1 MAFVNAL
8 RPLRLFLGELCGQK
22 LLFVRDENQK
32 TLIAKLAKE
41 RPQRTQRNSTQA
53 QLRDSRPETMK
64 AIRVQ
69 HTGGPEVMELAEV
82 PVPQAKPTE
91 AVVKV
96 AVAGV
101 NSIDGYFRDGKFRT
115 PLPFIP
121 GQEGVG
127 VVTAVGANT
136 KTVKVGD
143 RVAWSGTLGSYAEFV
158 AAEEEHLVPV
168 PAAITDERAAAS
180 MMQGLTAHYLVN
192 DAHKLKAGETAL
204 VHAAAG
210 GVGLL
215 LVQLAHAIGARVIG
229 TASSEEKAQLA
240 REAGA
245 DEVVVFTQQDFESE
259 VKRLTGGKGVEV
271 VYDGVGKATFEK
283 NLNVMRLRGML
294 VLYGMSSGPVPP
306 VDPAKLSEKGS
317 LYMARTTLAHF
328 TATRE
333 ELLAR
338 TSDLF
343 RMIADG
349 KLKVKIAKTYPLA
362 EAAQAHRDMESRKIA
377 GKLLLVL

>member
-1 MAFVNAL
+1 
-8 RPLRLFLGELCGQK
+8 
-22 LLFVRDENQK
+22 
-32 TLIAKLAKE
+32 
-41 RPQRTQRNSTQA
+41 
-53 QLRDSRPETMK
+53 MK
-64 AIRVQ
+64 AIRIQ
-69 HTGGPEVMELAEV
+69 QTGGPEVMELVDFPA
-82 PVPQAKPTE
+82 PQPKPTE

-96 AVAGV
+96 SAAGV
-101 NSIDGYFRDGKFRT
+101 NSIDGYFRDGRFRT

-121 GQEGVG
+121 GQEGAG
-127 VVTAVGANT
+127 VVTAVGTQT
-136 KTVKVGD
+136 KTAKVGD
-143 RVAWSGTLGSYAEFV
+143 RVAWSGTLGSYAEYV

-168 PAAITDERAAAS
+168 PPSLTDQQAAAS
-180 MMQGLTAHYLVN
+180 MMHGLTAHYLVN

-215 LVQLAHAIGARVIG
+215 LVQMARALGARVIG
-229 TASSEEKAQLA
+229 TVSSEEKARLA

-245 DEVVVFTQQDFESE
+245 DEVIVFTHQDFESE

-317 LYMARTTLAHF
+317 LFMARTTLAHF

-333 ELLAR
+333 ELLSR
-338 TSDLF
+338 TSALF
-343 RMIADG
+343 GMITEG
-349 KLKVKIAKTYPLA
+349 KLKLQIAKTYPLA
-362 EAAQAHRDMESRKIA
+362 EAVQAHRDMEARKMA
-377 GKLLLVL
+377 GKLLLIP

>member
-1 MAFVNAL
+1 LV
-8 RPLRLFLGELCGQK
+8 K
-22 LLFVRDENQK
+22 
-32 TLIAKLAKE
+32 I
-41 RPQRTQRNSTQA
+41 
-53 QLRDSRPETMK
+53 MK

-69 HTGGPEVMELAEV
+69 HTGGPEVMDLVEI
-82 PVPQAKPTE
+82 PVPQAKPNG

-96 AVAGV
+96 SAAGV
-101 NSIDGYFRDGKFRT
+101 NSIDVQFRDGKMKM

-121 GQEGVG
+121 GQEGAG
-127 VVTAVGANT
+127 VVTAVGPQT
-136 KTVKVGD
+136 KIVNVGD
-143 RVAWSGTLGSYAEFV
+143 RVAWSGTLGSYAEYV
-158 AAEEEHLVPV
+158 TAEAEHLVPV
-168 PAAITDERAAAS
+168 PAGVTDEQAAAV

-192 DAHKLKAGETAL
+192 DAHKLNAGETAL

-215 LVQLAHAIGARVIG
+215 LVQMAHAIGARVIG
-229 TASSEEKAQLA
+229 TVSSDEKVRLA

-245 DEVVVFTQQDFESE
+245 DEVIVFTKQDFESE
-259 VKRLTGGKGVEV
+259 VKRLTDGKGVEV

-306 VDPAKLSEKGS
+306 VDPAKLSDKGS

-338 TSDLF
+338 TSALF
-343 RMIADG
+343 TMIAEG
-349 KLKVKIAKTYPLA
+349 KLKVPIAKTYPLA
-362 EAAQAHRDMESRKIA
+362 EAVQAHRDMEARTRA
-377 GKLLLVL
+377 GKLLLLP

>member
-1 MAFVNAL
+1 
-8 RPLRLFLGELCGQK
+8 
-22 LLFVRDENQK
+22 
-32 TLIAKLAKE
+32 
-41 RPQRTQRNSTQA
+41 
-53 QLRDSRPETMK
+53 MK
-64 AIRVQ
+64 AIRVH
-69 HTGGPEVMELAEV
+69 HTGGPEVMELQDV
-82 PVPQAKPTE
+82 PIPQAKPAE

-101 NSIDGYFRDGKFRT
+101 NSIDGYFRDGRYRT

-121 GQEGVG
+121 GQEGAG
-127 VVTAVGANT
+127 VVVSVGDRV

-143 RVAWSGTLGSYAEFV
+143 RVAWSGVLGSYAEFV
-158 AAEEEHLVPV
+158 VAAEEHLVPV
-168 PAAITDERAAAS
+168 PASINDEQAAAA
-180 MMQGLTAHYLVN
+180 MVHGLTAHYLAN
-192 DAHKLKAGETAL
+192 DAHKLKTGETAL

-215 LVQLAHAIGARVIG
+215 LVQMAHAIGARVIG
-229 TASSEEKAQLA
+229 TVSSDAKAQLA

-245 DEVVVFTQQDFESE
+245 DEVIVFTKDDFETE
-259 VKRLTGGKGVEV
+259 VQRLTDGKGVEV

-294 VLYGMSSGPVPP
+294 VLYGMSSGPVLP

-338 TSDLF
+338 TSALF
-343 RMIADG
+343 GMIAEG
-349 KLKVKIAKTYPLA
+349 KLKLRIARTYPLA
-362 EAAQAHRDMESRKIA
+362 DAPQAHRDMEARKVA
-377 GKLLLVL
+377 GKLLLIP

>member
-1 MAFVNAL
+1 
-8 RPLRLFLGELCGQK
+8 
-22 LLFVRDENQK
+22 
-32 TLIAKLAKE
+32 
-41 RPQRTQRNSTQA
+41 
-53 QLRDSRPETMK
+53 MK

-69 HTGGPEVMELAEV
+69 HTGGPEVMEVAEV
-82 PVPQAKPTE
+82 AVPRAKAGE

-96 AVAGV
+96 SAAGV
-101 NSIDGYFRDGKFRT
+101 NAIDGQFRDGSLRT

-121 GQEGVG
+121 GQEGAGIV
-127 VVTAVGANT
+127 AEVGAQA

-143 RVAWSGTLGSYAEFV
+143 RVAWSGVLGSYAEYV
-158 AAEEEHLVPV
+158 VSPEEHLAPV
-168 PAAITDERAAAS
+168 PAALIDQQAAAA
-180 MMQGLTAHYLVN
+180 MMHGLTAHYLVN

-215 LVQLAHAIGARVIG
+215 LVQMARAIGARVIG
-229 TASSEEKAQLA
+229 TASSEEKAALA

-245 DEVVVFTQQDFESE
+245 DEVIVFTRQDFESE
-259 VKRLTGGKGVEV
+259 VKRLTGGKGVDV

-333 ELLAR
+333 ELRAR
-338 TSDLF
+338 TGALF
-343 RMIADG
+343 AMIADG
-349 KLKVKIAKTYPLA
+349 KLKLRIAKTYRLA
-362 EAAQAHRDMESRKIA
+362 EAAQAHRDMEARTIA
-377 GKLLLVL
+377 GKLLLVP

>member
-1 MAFVNAL
+1 
-8 RPLRLFLGELCGQK
+8 
-22 LLFVRDENQK
+22 
-32 TLIAKLAKE
+32 
-41 RPQRTQRNSTQA
+41 
-53 QLRDSRPETMK
+53 MK

-69 HTGGPEVMELAEV
+69 RTGEPEVMELTDV
-82 PVPQAKPTE
+82 PVPQPKATE

-96 AVAGV
+96 SVAGV
-101 NSIDGYFRDGKFRT
+101 NSIDGHFRDGSLRT

-121 GQEGVG
+121 GQEGAG
-127 VVTAVGANT
+127 VVSAVGAQA

-143 RVAWSGTLGSYAEFV
+143 RVAWSGVLGSYAEFV
-158 AAEEEHLVPV
+158 VSPEEHLVPV
-168 PAAITDERAAAS
+168 PANVTDEQAAAA
-180 MMQGLTAHYLVN
+180 MMHGLTAHYLAN
-192 DAHKLKAGETAL
+192 DAHKLKAGERAL

-215 LVQLAHAIGARVIG
+215 LVQMARAIGARVIG

-245 DEVVVFTQQDFESE
+245 DAVIVFTQQDFESE
-259 VKRLTGGKGVEV
+259 VKRLTGGKGVDV

-283 NLNVMRLRGML
+283 NLNVLRPRGML

-338 TSDLF
+338 TGALF
-343 RMIADG
+343 AMIGDG
-349 KLKVKIAKTYPLA
+349 KLKVRIAKTYPLA
-362 EAAQAHRDMESRKIA
+362 EAPQAHRDMESRKIA
-377 GKLLLVL
+377 GKLLLTL

>member
-1 MAFVNAL
+1 
-8 RPLRLFLGELCGQK
+8 
-22 LLFVRDENQK
+22 
-32 TLIAKLAKE
+32 
-41 RPQRTQRNSTQA
+41 
-53 QLRDSRPETMK
+53 MK
-64 AIRVQ
+64 AIRVL
-69 HTGGPEVMELAEV
+69 HTGGPEVMELQEV
-82 PVPQAKPTE
+82 PLPKPKPAE
-91 AVVKV
+91 AIVKV

-101 NSIDGYFRDGKFRT
+101 NSIDGYFRDGRFRT

-121 GQEGVG
+121 GQEGAG
-127 VVTAVGANT
+127 VVVEVDAQA

-143 RVAWSGTLGSYAEFV
+143 RVAWSGVLGSYAEFV
-158 AAEEEHLVPV
+158 VSPEEHLVPV
-168 PAAITDERAAAS
+168 PASISDEQAAAS
-180 MMQGLTAHYLVN
+180 MVHGLTAHYLVN

-215 LVQLAHAIGARVIG
+215 LVQMARAIGARVIG
-229 TASSEEKAQLA
+229 TVSSDEKAQLA

-245 DEVVVFTQQDFESE
+245 NEVIVFTRNDFEAE
-259 VKRLTGGKGVEV
+259 VTRLTEGKGVEV

-294 VLYGMSSGPVPP
+294 VLYGMSSGPVLP

-328 TATRE
+328 TATRA

-338 TSDLF
+338 TGALF
-343 RMIADG
+343 DMIADG
-349 KLKVKIAKTYPLA
+349 KLKLRIAKTYPLA
-362 EAAQAHRDMESRKIA
+362 EAPQAHRDMEARKAA
-377 GKLLLVL
+377 GKLLLIP

>member
-1 MAFVNAL
+1 
-8 RPLRLFLGELCGQK
+8 
-22 LLFVRDENQK
+22 
-32 TLIAKLAKE
+32 
-41 RPQRTQRNSTQA
+41 
-53 QLRDSRPETMK
+53 MK

-69 HTGGPEVMELAEV
+69 QTGGPEVMELTDV
-82 PVPQAKPTE
+82 PVPQPKPAE
-91 AVVKV
+91 ALVKV

-101 NSIDGYFRDGKFRT
+101 NAIDGYFRDGRFRT

-121 GQEGVG
+121 GQEGAG
-127 VVTAVGANT
+127 VVTAAGAQA

-143 RVAWSGTLGSYAEFV
+143 RVAWSGVLGSYADFV
-158 AAEEEHLVPV
+158 VSPEEHLVPV
-168 PAAITDERAAAS
+168 PETLTDQQAAAA
-180 MMQGLTAHYLVN
+180 MVHGLTAHYLVN

-215 LVQLAHAIGARVIG
+215 LVQMARAVGARVIG
-229 TASSEEKAQLA
+229 TASSEEKARLA

-245 DEVVVFTQQDFESE
+245 DEVIVFTKHDFEAE
-259 VKRLTGGKGVEV
+259 VKRLTDGKGVEV

-283 NLNVMRLRGML
+283 NLNVMHRGGML
-294 VLYGMSSGPVPP
+294 VLYGMSSGPVLP

-328 TATRE
+328 TATRD

-338 TSDLF
+338 TRALF
-343 RMIADG
+343 GMIREG
-349 KLKVKIAKTYPLA
+349 KLKLRIARTYPLA
-362 EAAQAHRDMESRKIA
+362 DAAQSHRDMEARKIA
-377 GKLLLVL
+377 GKLLLIP

>member
-1 MAFVNAL
+1 
-8 RPLRLFLGELCGQK
+8 
-22 LLFVRDENQK
+22 
-32 TLIAKLAKE
+32 
-41 RPQRTQRNSTQA
+41 
-53 QLRDSRPETMK
+53 MK

-69 HTGGPEVMELAEV
+69 RTGGPEMMEVVEV
-82 PVPQAKPTE
+82 PVPQGKPNE

-96 AVAGV
+96 SVAGV
-101 NSIDGYFRDGKFRT
+101 NSIDGQFRDGTLRT

-121 GQEGVG
+121 GQEGAG
-127 VVTAVGANT
+127 VVTAVGAQT
-136 KTVKVGD
+136 KAVKIGD
-143 RVAWSGTLGSYAEFV
+143 RVAWSGTLGSYAEYV
-158 AAEEEHLVPV
+158 AAAEEHLVPV
-168 PAAITDERAAAS
+168 PASITDQQAAAA
-180 MMQGLTAHYLVN
+180 MVHGLTAHYLVN

-215 LVQLAHAIGARVIG
+215 LVQMARAIGARVIG
-229 TASSEEKAQLA
+229 TASNEEKAELA

-245 DEVVVFTQQDFESE
+245 DDVIIFTKQDFEAE
-259 VKRLTGGKGVEV
+259 VQRLTGGKGVEV

-306 VDPAKLSEKGS
+306 VDPARLSEKGS

-338 TSDLF
+338 TSALF
-343 RMIADG
+343 AMIAEG
-349 KLKVKIAKTYPLA
+349 KLKVKIAKAYALA
-362 EAAQAHRDMESRKIA
+362 DAAQAHRDMEARKMA
-377 GKLLLVL
+377 GKFLLVP

>member
-1 MAFVNAL
+1 
-8 RPLRLFLGELCGQK
+8 
-22 LLFVRDENQK
+22 
-32 TLIAKLAKE
+32 
-41 RPQRTQRNSTQA
+41 
-53 QLRDSRPETMK
+53 MK

-69 HTGGPEVMELAEV
+69 RTGGPEVMELVDV
-82 PVPQAKPTE
+82 PIPQAKGSE

-96 AVAGV
+96 NVAGV
-101 NSIDGYFRDGKFRT
+101 NSIDGQFRDGRLRT

-121 GQEGVG
+121 GQEGAG
-127 VVTAVGANT
+127 VITAVGPQAHAVN
-136 KTVKVGD
+136 VGD
-143 RVAWSGTLGSYAEFV
+143 RVAWSGTLGSYADYV
-158 AAEEEHLVPV
+158 AAPQEHLVPV
-168 PAAITDERAAAS
+168 PTSISDEQATSA
-180 MMQGLTAHYLVN
+180 MVHGLTAHYLAS

-229 TASSEEKAQLA
+229 TASSDEKAQLA

-245 DEVVVFTQQDFESE
+245 DEVIVFTSQDFESE
-259 VKRLTGGKGVEV
+259 VKGLTGEKGVDV

-294 VLYGMSSGPVPP
+294 VLYGMSSGAVPP

-338 TSDLF
+338 TSALF
-343 RMIADG
+343 SMIADG
-349 KLKVKIAKTYPLA
+349 RLHMRIAKKYPLA
-362 EAAQAHRDMESRKIA
+362 EAVQAHRDMEGRSFS
-377 GKLLLVL
+377 GKLLLVP

>member
-1 MAFVNAL
+1 
-8 RPLRLFLGELCGQK
+8 
-22 LLFVRDENQK
+22 
-32 TLIAKLAKE
+32 
-41 RPQRTQRNSTQA
+41 
-53 QLRDSRPETMK
+53 MK

-69 HTGGPEVMELAEV
+69 QTGGPEVMELAEV
-82 PVPQAKPTE
+82 PTPQPKPAE

-96 AVAGV
+96 SVAGV
-101 NSIDGYFRDGKFRT
+101 NSIDGHFRDGSLRT

-121 GQEGVG
+121 GQEGAG
-127 VVTAVGANT
+127 VVTAVGAQA
-136 KTVKVGD
+136 KAVKVGD
-143 RVAWSGTLGSYAEFV
+143 HVAWSGALGSYAEYM
-158 AAEEEHLVPV
+158 AASAESLVPV
-168 PAAITDERAAAS
+168 PPTLTDQQAAAA
-180 MMQGLTAHYLVN
+180 MMHGLTAHYLVN

-215 LVQLAHAIGARVIG
+215 LVQMARLIGARVIG

-245 DEVVVFTQQDFESE
+245 EEVIVFTQQDFEAE
-259 VKRLTGGKGVEV
+259 VKRLTRGKGVDV

-338 TSDLF
+338 TSALF
-343 RMIADG
+343 GMIAAG
-349 KLKVKIAKTYPLA
+349 RLTLRIARIYPLA
-362 EAAQAHRDMESRKIA
+362 EAPQAHRDMEARKLA
-377 GKLLLVL
+377 GKLLLIP

>member
-1 MAFVNAL
+1 
-8 RPLRLFLGELCGQK
+8 
-22 LLFVRDENQK
+22 
-32 TLIAKLAKE
+32 
-41 RPQRTQRNSTQA
+41 
-53 QLRDSRPETMK
+53 MK
-64 AIRVQ
+64 AIRVS

-82 PVPQAKPTE
+82 SVPQAKPGE
-91 AVVKV
+91 AIVKV
-96 AVAGV
+96 HVAGV
-101 NSIDGYFRDGKFRT
+101 NSIDAQFRDGRLRT

-121 GQEGVG
+121 GQEGAGSVI
-127 VVTAVGANT
+127 AVAPNA
-136 KTVKVGD
+136 KLARVGD
-143 RVAWSGTLGSYAEFV
+143 RVAWSGTLGSYAEYV
-158 AAEEEHLVPV
+158 GAPEDHLVPV
-168 PAAITDERAAAS
+168 PASITDEQAGAV
-180 MMQGLTAHYLVN
+180 MMHGLTAHYLVN

-215 LVQLAHAIGARVIG
+215 LVQMAHALGARVIG
-229 TASSEEKAQLA
+229 TASSDDKAQLA

-245 DEVVVFTQQDFESE
+245 DEVVVFTKQDFEAE
-259 VKRLTGGKGVEV
+259 VKRLTGGKGVDV

-338 TSDLF
+338 TSALF
-343 RMIADG
+343 AMISEG
-349 KLKVKIAKTYPLA
+349 KLKLLIAKTYPLA
-362 EAAQAHRDMESRKIA
+362 EAPQAHRDMEARKIA
-377 GKLLLVL
+377 GKLLLIP

>member
-1 MAFVNAL
+1 
-8 RPLRLFLGELCGQK
+8 
-22 LLFVRDENQK
+22 
-32 TLIAKLAKE
+32 
-41 RPQRTQRNSTQA
+41 
-53 QLRDSRPETMK
+53 MK

-69 HTGGPEVMELAEV
+69 HTGGTEVMEVADV
-82 PVPQAKPTE
+82 AMPRPKPNE

-96 AVAGV
+96 AAAGV
-101 NSIDGYFRDGKFRT
+101 NSIDGQFRDGSLRT

-121 GQEGVG
+121 GQEGAG
-127 VVTAVGANT
+127 VVTEVGAQA

-143 RVAWSGTLGSYAEFV
+143 RVAWSGVLGSYAEFV
-158 AAEEEHLVPV
+158 VSPEEHLVPV
-168 PAAITDERAAAS
+168 PATLTDQQAAAA
-180 MMQGLTAHYLVN
+180 MMHGLTAHYLVN
-192 DAHKLKAGETAL
+192 DAHKLKAGETAR

-215 LVQLAHAIGARVIG
+215 LVQMARAIGARVIG
-229 TASSEEKAQLA
+229 TASSEEKAALA

-245 DEVVVFTQQDFESE
+245 DEVIVFTRQDFESE
-259 VKRLTGGKGVEV
+259 VKRLTGGKGVDV

-306 VDPAKLSEKGS
+306 VDPAKLSAKGS

-338 TSDLF
+338 TSALF
-343 RMIADG
+343 AMIADG
-349 KLKVKIAKTYPLA
+349 KLKLRIAKTYPLA
-362 EAAQAHRDMESRKIA
+362 DAAQAHRDMEARKVA
-377 GKLLLVL
+377 GKLLLLP

>member
-1 MAFVNAL
+1 
-8 RPLRLFLGELCGQK
+8 
-22 LLFVRDENQK
+22 
-32 TLIAKLAKE
+32 
-41 RPQRTQRNSTQA
+41 
-53 QLRDSRPETMK
+53 MK

-69 HTGGPEVMELAEV
+69 HTGGPEVMELVEV
-82 PVPQAKPTE
+82 PVPRPKPTE
-91 AVVKV
+91 AVVKLS
-96 AVAGV
+96 VAGV
-101 NSIDGYFRDGKFRT
+101 NSIDGHFRDGSLRT
-115 PLPFIP
+115 PLPFVP
-121 GQEGVG
+121 GQEGAG
-127 VVTAVGANT
+127 VVTAVGEQA

-143 RVAWSGTLGSYAEFV
+143 RVAWSGTLGSYAEYV
-158 AAEEEHLVPV
+158 AAAADSLVPV
-168 PAAITDERAAAS
+168 PETVTDPQAAAA
-180 MMQGLTAHYLVN
+180 MMHGLTAHYLAN

-215 LVQLAHAIGARVIG
+215 LVQMARAIGARVIG
-229 TASSEEKAQLA
+229 TASSEEKAKLA

-245 DEVVVFTQQDFESE
+245 EEVIVFTHQDFESE
-259 VKRLTGGKGVEV
+259 VKRLTGGQGVDV

-306 VDPAKLSEKGS
+306 VDPARLSEKGS

-338 TSDLF
+338 TSALF
-343 RMIADG
+343 AMIAER
-349 KLKVKIAKTYPLA
+349 KLKLRIAKTCPLA
-362 EAAQAHRDMESRKIA
+362 EAPQAHRDMEARKIA
-377 GKLLLVL
+377 GKLLLVP